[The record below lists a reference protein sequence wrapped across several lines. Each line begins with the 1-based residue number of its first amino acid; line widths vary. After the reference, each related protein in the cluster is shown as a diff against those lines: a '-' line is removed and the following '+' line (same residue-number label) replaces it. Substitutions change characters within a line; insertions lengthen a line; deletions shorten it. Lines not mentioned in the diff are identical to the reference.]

1 MLSVSTKGGV
11 MKKVIRLILLFGLFC
26 LLNQPIQ
33 AMAASARLICV
44 NGKPGE
50 DNIYFYSA
58 DFFYSGIK
66 GYYIKGAHNF
76 LG

>member
-1 MLSVSTKGGV
+1 